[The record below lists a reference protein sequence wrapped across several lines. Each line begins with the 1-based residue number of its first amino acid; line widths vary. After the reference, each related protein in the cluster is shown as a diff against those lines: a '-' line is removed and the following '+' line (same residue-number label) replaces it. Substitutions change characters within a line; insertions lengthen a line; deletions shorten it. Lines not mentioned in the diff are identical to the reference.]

1 MNNENVSTK
10 KKIGGILLDIITI
23 GLLFAAFGMVFYAGF
38 ITEEEDLTLDIMAAV
53 TAVGLILLFI
63 IGTFSCLITKVKS
76 KSLTAGFL
84 TFAAVQFYALL
95 SNLVILGCLLVNLY
109 TVNDISMQVSYV
121 ATTAIILV
129 GYVVNIISFSDNSVS
144 VDETVENET
153 DYDEDAAEE
162 TDDVAEE
169 TDSEE

>member
-144 VDETVENET
+144 VDETVENEA

-162 TDDVAEE
+162 TD
-169 TDSEE
+169 SEE